1 MQKTTHGFLTK
12 MQSRRARSRQ
22 MVAGGLILA
31 VCGLSSINL
40 HAKPMTETAVASRT
54 IRVDDAGVMLQVRN
68 GDSLRDIAQ
77 YYSRKHNIPFQK
89 TFDLLI
95 QANQSQLPG
104 GDPNRMQVGAQ
115 ILLPN
120 LNKKA
125 SGAAATPSVEAP
137 PASVAEPAKA
147 DVAASAITAASGA
160 PVVAGGGKA
169 AENSTVTVAEQAKTT
184 APQINSTN
192 SAEKVAPQSGDSI
205 AQSKSWLM
213 GLPKSLWALLV
224 PALLLCL
231 GVAYLMRR
239 PRGDS
244 GHAVP
249 TVSDADVSINQIE
262 QEAAVSPMNEGHVFA
277 PSAFTAK
284 DVSSENVDLW
294 FDSTRKATET
304 HAADTVESITE
315 KTSEPVVAEVAAK
328 PVIQSVTANVAKVP
342 ESQTKFV
349 SEQPFVKQEPVLAQV
364 ENVSEPV
371 SVQSALLK
379 SNSVETQEQSENAVT
394 DSSVQAK
401 NSIVIDSVT
410 ENTLVNEEA
419 TEVLPEAAEEIQHRF
434 KQALHGLTAD
444 QLDLRQVPVNKT
456 TDTAQPIMPTAAS
469 TASLAATSAGAASRL
484 NINHLL
490 RQYADHTLDKADQVN
505 YYALAERTRLQKW
518 MSTQSED
525 DLLSHAQK
533 AYGEGYPNVAHH
545 ILNEVLLRGN
555 AAQSTHALDL
565 HNQWHIQTLRQN
577 AQQNRGN

>member
-31 VCGLSSINL
+31 MCGLSSINL

-120 LNKKA
+120 LNAKT
-125 SGAAATPSVEAP
+125 SGVAATSSVEAP
-137 PASVAEPAKA
+137 PAS
-147 DVAASAITAASGA
+147 
-160 PVVAGGGKA
+160 
-169 AENSTVTVAEQAKTT
+169 VAEQAKTT
-184 APQINSTN
+184 APQINSAN
-192 SAEKVAPQSGDSI
+192 SVEKVAPQSGDSI
-205 AQSKSWLM
+205 AQPKSWLM

-224 PALLLCL
+224 PVLLLCL

-249 TVSDADVSINQIE
+249 TVSDVDASINQIE
-262 QEAAVSPMNEGHVFA
+262 QEAAVSPMNEGHVSA

-284 DVSSENVDLW
+284 DVSSENVDSW
-294 FDSTRKATET
+294 FDSSRKATET
-304 HAADTVESITE
+304 HAADAVESITE
-315 KTSEPVVAEVAAK
+315 KASEPVVTEVAAK
-328 PVIQSVTANVAKVP
+328 PVIQSVTANVAVP

-349 SEQPFVKQEPVLAQV
+349 SEQSFVKQEAALAQV
-364 ENVSEPV
+364 ESVSEPA
-371 SVQSALLK
+371 SAQSALLN
-379 SNSVETQEQSENAVT
+379 SNSVERQDQSENAVT
-394 DSSVQAK
+394 GTLVEEK
-401 NSIVIDSVT
+401 GSIVTDLVT

-419 TEVLPEAAEEIQHRF
+419 TEVLPEAAGEIQHRF

-444 QLDLRQVPVNKT
+444 LLDLRQVPVNKT
-456 TDTAQPIMPTAAS
+456 TDTTQPIMPTAAS

-490 RQYADHTLDKADQVN
+490 RQYADNTLDKADQVN

-518 MSTQSED
+518 MSMQSED

-533 AYGEGYPNVAHH
+533 AYGQGYPNVAHH

-555 AAQSTHALDL
+555 AVQSTRALDL
-565 HNQWHIQTLRQN
+565 RNQWHIQTLRQN
-577 AQQNRGN
+577 AQQNWGN